1 MLGAELTDWVLL
13 VALVIIAGTLQS
25 VAFKK

>member
-13 VALVIIAGTLQS
+13 VTRVIIAGTLQS